1 MSAQKLLSTVKGK
14 KKKEKPQF
22 QKGFFL
28 VEKRESPR
36 FSLELPF
43 GYSLADIEE
52 TRAGILADAGEGGLL
67 AHLHRRVDIGTLL
80 KIEIL
85 YTKGYQ
91 LDAIKGIAKVVWSD
105 LAAQESFGEY
115 RYGLQ
120 FQSFQEGDINKLRS
134 LLKKVS
140 QSQKGEVD

>member
-1 MSAQKLLSTVKGK
+1 MSSQKLLTTSRSK
-14 KKKEKPQF
+14 KKKDSSGI

-28 VEKRESPR
+28 LEKRENPR
-36 FSLELPF
+36 LSVELPF
-43 GYSLADIEE
+43 GYSIADVEE
-52 TRAGILADAGEGGLL
+52 TRAGILADACEGGLL
-67 AHLHRRVDIGTLL
+67 AYLHRKVDIDTLL

-85 YTKGYQ
+85 YAKGYQ

-105 LAAQESFGEY
+105 LAAQESFGEH

-120 FQSFQEGDINKLRS
+120 FQSFQEGDIGKLRT

-140 QSQKGEVD
+140 QSQKGAEK

>member
-1 MSAQKLLSTVKGK
+1 MSSQKLLTTTGSK
-14 KKKEKPQF
+14 KKKEQPRF

-28 VEKRESPR
+28 LEKRENPR
-36 FSLELPF
+36 FSVELPF
-43 GYSLADIEE
+43 GYSFADIEE
-52 TRAGILADAGEGGLL
+52 TRAGIVADACEGGLL

-120 FQSFQEGDINKLRS
+120 FQSFQEGDISKLRI
-134 LLKKVS
+134 LLKKLS
-140 QSQKGEVD
+140 QSQKAEGK

>member
-1 MSAQKLLSTVKGK
+1 
-14 KKKEKPQF
+14 
-22 QKGFFL
+22 
-28 VEKRESPR
+28 
-36 FSLELPF
+36 
-43 GYSLADIEE
+43 
-52 TRAGILADAGEGGLL
+52 
-67 AHLHRRVDIGTLL
+67 VDLGTLL

-91 LDAIKGIAKVVWSD
+91 LDTIKGLAKVVWLD

-120 FQSFQEGDINKLRS
+120 FQSFQEGDIGKLRT

-140 QSQKGEVD
+140 EYQKGKGK